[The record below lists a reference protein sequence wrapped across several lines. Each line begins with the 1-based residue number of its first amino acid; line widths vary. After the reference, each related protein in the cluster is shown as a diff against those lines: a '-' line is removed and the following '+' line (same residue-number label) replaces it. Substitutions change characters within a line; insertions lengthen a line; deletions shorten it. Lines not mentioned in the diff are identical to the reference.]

1 MGFTEIAR
9 LFTRFDGSYAFA
21 RWARPIAP
29 IVFGVED
36 QTLATIKG
44 AIEAIVVLANHKL
57 TDHDP
62 ELGANLLMFF
72 IRDWDE
78 LTDIPDLD
86 RLVPELG
93 PLVARLKN
101 ADANQYRLF
110 SFDEDDAI
118 KAAFVFLRMDE
129 ALSDIPAKDLAL
141 AQAAQVILLW
151 SDQAFAD
158 RGPLGMVGDTV
169 ILRPDIASVIH
180 AAYDPVMP
188 PVSRDLSHAI
198 RLAARVAQSP
208 KI

>member
-1 MGFTEIAR
+1 MDHTDIAR
-9 LFTRFDGSYAFA
+9 LFTRIDGSYAFA

-36 QTLATIKG
+36 QTLPTIKG

-86 RLVPELG
+86 RLVPDLG
-93 PLVARLKN
+93 PLVARLKKV
-101 ADANQYRLF
+101 DANQYRLF

-129 ALSDIPAKDLAL
+129 ALSDIPAEDLAL
-141 AQAAQVILLW
+141 AQAPQVILLW

-169 ILRPDIASVIH
+169 ILHPDIASVIH
-180 AAYDPVMP
+180 AAYDPVLP
-188 PVSRDLSHAI
+188 PVSRDPSHAI
-198 RLAARVAQSP
+198 RLEARVAQSQ
-208 KI
+208 KT